1 MANISRPSALNDSI
15 FKNNIANNKQG
26 SPKKKETEQD
36 RVDMYNIKQN
46 QAAANAGS
54 GDWKPKQVNSD
65 KDIADEQKRLGKIA
79 AGSTLAAAAI
89 PAALTA
95 ASALGGAGAADAV
108 GGQVAKKG
116 AEKAVEAGA
125 GGTAGKGLLDKA
137 GNLAKGTAKAAA
149 KGASQFVGGFERGLG
164 TQLGVSRPSSGDISN
179 KQGTGT
185 QSQDDTSFD
194 DTAQNA
200 ASSTAS
206 NQAESQQTAKTDSA
220 NTSATAR
227 NYAAEND
234 RARQAEQIAR
244 NNVQKQREMASFKR
258 DNENYQKRSSN
269 IWNTG
274 WD

>member
-1 MANISRPSALNDSI
+1 MADISRPKVTPDS
-15 FKNNIANNKQG
+15 FLTDFSNQ
-26 SPKKKETEQD
+26 KKDTRTGEQK
-36 RVDMYNIKQN
+36 RVDSYNQKQN
-46 QAAANAGS
+46 DVARTATGGS
-54 GDWKPKQVNSD
+54 DWKPKQVNSD
-65 KDIADEQKRLGKIA
+65 QDIADARKKDAKTLG
-79 AGSTLAAAAI
+79 T
-89 PAALTA
+89 ALTA
-95 ASALGGAGAADAV
+95 AVAIPTIGASLAGAGGAGAADAV
-108 GGQVAKKG
+108 GSQVAKKG
-116 AEKAVEAGA
+116 AEKAVETGA
-125 GGTAGKGLLDKA
+125 GGAVGKGLLDKA

-164 TQLGVSRPSSGDISN
+164 SQLGVSRPASGDISN
-179 KQGTGT
+179 NQGTGT

-234 RARQAEQIAR
+234 RAKQAEQIAR
-244 NNVQKQREMASFKR
+244 NNVQKQREMAAFKR

-269 IWNTG
+269 IWNND